1 MNLVLELLVLF
12 IGVAYGI
19 AVGIGFVAFIT
30 VLDILPRLTQLT
42 KSMEH
47 LRSYEFAVILGVICF
62 TLLDFRGWT
71 LHISSYWAIPLG
83 LFMGLFIGLLAAAIT
98 EVVNVIPILAKRL
111 NLQSVLATLLMAM
124 VLGKIIGSLLQW
136 LVFHVG

>member
-12 IGVAYGI
+12 IGVAYGV

-42 KSMEH
+42 KTIEH
-47 LRSYEFAVILGVICF
+47 LRTYEFAVILGVISF
-62 TLLDFRGWT
+62 TLIDFRGWT
-71 LHISSYWAIPLG
+71 LHVSSYWAVPLG
-83 LFMGLFIGLLAAAIT
+83 LFMGIFIGLLAAAIT

-111 NLQSVLATLLMAM
+111 NLQSVLTTLLMAM
-124 VLGKIIGSLLQW
+124 VLGKIIGSLFQW

>member
-1 MNLVLELLVLF
+1 MKLVLDLLMLF
-12 IGVAYGI
+12 IGLAYGV

-42 KSMEH
+42 KSNKH
-47 LRSYEFAVILGVICF
+47 LRAYEFAVILGVVSF
-62 TLLDFRGWT
+62 TLFDFRGWI
-71 LHISSYWAIPLG
+71 LHMSNYWAIPLG

-111 NLQSVLATLLMAM
+111 NMQSVLTTLLMAM
-124 VLGKIIGSLLQW
+124 VLGKIIGSLFQW
-136 LVFHVG
+136 FVFHVG